1 MHLQCLWCANR
12 RLVFDGANNL
22 HPFFPPTQADASRL
36 ATLYTSMAADAVG
49 QGLDAAAVAAT
60 APYYEIDRASSTPL
74 PLSYTAFTPPLAP
87 AAVRLLVFFLEGSP
101 GADALHAA
109 CDAAMT
115 AAKASLPRG
124 AIVHASALRGRHMTV
139 FQTSHPQALC
149 PTPLVTNADGSAR
162 AAAPPP
168 GPPPPGAVD
177 AEIEAARALAAAHAP
192 PTLVGHSIALARS
205 GALLLL
211 LTEAGGDGRV
221 AALRAAAATTFPGC
235 GVRQPAIMH
244 VTLGRVLT
252 PLTAADVLAVAN
264 AVAPASAAAAG
275 VECTPRAVS
284 HVCEETFATVAGPR
298 VDCVWGGG

>member
-1 MHLQCLWCANR
+1 
-12 RLVFDGANNL
+12 
-22 HPFFPPTQADASRL
+22 
-36 ATLYTSMAADAVG
+36 MAADAVA

-60 APYYEIDRASSTPL
+60 APYYKVDRSSSTPL

-87 AAVRLLVFFLEGSP
+87 DAVRLLVFFLEGSS
-101 GADALHAA
+101 GADALHAV
-109 CDAAMT
+109 CDAAVAAAT
-115 AAKASLPRG
+115 AALPRG
-124 AIVHASALRGRHMTV
+124 AVVHTAARCGRHMTV

-149 PTPLVTNADGSAR
+149 PTPLKANDDGSAR

-168 GPPPPGAVD
+168 GAPPPGAVD
-177 AEIEAARALAAAHAP
+177 AEINAARALAAAHAP
-192 PTLVGHSIALARS
+192 PTLVAHSIALARS

-221 AALRAAAATTFPGC
+221 SALRSAAATTFPGC

-252 PLTAADVLAVAN
+252 PLTPAAEVAAVA
-264 AVAPASAAAAG
+264 AAIAPASAAVAG
-275 VECTPRAVS
+275 VQCTPRAVS

-298 VDCVWGGG
+298 VDCAWGGG